1 MTTGSRLPSS
11 RRSRV
16 IPPDLVDFVRAL
28 NDAGAKFLIVGGH
41 AVGFHGHPRATKD
54 LDVWIGD
61 DPNNRAAAGAALQAF
76 GAPRMIFEGLQS
88 AKPDE
93 FVRFG
98 IPPACIDILQRIPGL
113 DDFEQAYGRRVTIEE
128 NDITF
133 PVIGRDDLLRAKRAA
148 GRQVDLQ
155 DVVSLEKVGARET
168 GRFT

>member
-16 IPPDLVDFVRAL
+16 IPSDLVYFVRAL

-61 DPNNRAAAGAALQAF
+61 DPNNRAAVGAALQAF

-128 NDITF
+128 NHITF

-155 DVVSLEKVGARET
+155 DVVSLEKVGARE
-168 GRFT
+168 

>member
-11 RRSRV
+11 RPSRV

-88 AKPDE
+88 MTLNKPT
-93 FVRFG
+93 V
-98 IPPACIDILQRIPGL
+98 A
-113 DDFEQAYGRRVTIEE
+113 V
-128 NDITF
+128 
-133 PVIGRDDLLRAKRAA
+133 
-148 GRQVDLQ
+148 
-155 DVVSLEKVGARET
+155 
-168 GRFT
+168 

>member
-1 MTTGSRLPSS
+1 MRGSRLPSS

-16 IPPDLVDFVRAL
+16 IPSDLVDFVQAL

-61 DPNNRAAAGAALQAF
+61 DPNNRAAVGAALRAF

-98 IPPACIDILQRIPGL
+98 IPPVSMTLSKP
-113 DDFEQAYGRRVTIEE
+113 
-128 NDITF
+128 
-133 PVIGRDDLLRAKRAA
+133 KAA
-148 GRQVDLQ
+148 V
-155 DVVSLEKVGARET
+155 
-168 GRFT
+168 